1 MSQLD
6 RRHAPTRSH
15 PAHGG
20 PRRAV
25 APPAATGPVKNW
37 DGDGAPV
44 AHEPPPE
51 LVPTLYGAPIAF
63 PGWRVTL
70 GRLAALLAVAA
81 GGFYLYWR
89 LSTLPGTGGLGLAF
103 YAIEAANY
111 ASLAL
116 TALLL
121 WHLRW
126 RRGPRAF
133 PRGTLDVF
141 VPVCGEPIEMVEETL
156 RAALDVS
163 YPHRTYVLNDGRIAG
178 KSNWQAVEELAAR
191 YEVPCF
197 TRTTGV
203 RGKAANLNHALP
215 LTGGDFVAVIDA
227 DHRAAAGL
235 AHETLG
241 YFANPTVGFVCTP
254 QQFDSGAGDPLGNR
268 ELLFYTSMQP
278 AKDAWNSA
286 FSCGNG
292 VIYRRD
298 ALASVGGFSEWSL
311 VEDVHTSLELHAN
324 GWHSVYHPRPITTGT
339 APQTASTLARQ
350 RLRWATDSL
359 RILFWRNPLLDW
371 RLSLRQRLH
380 YLQTTSFYLVAA
392 TQTLFLLG
400 PTLYLLWGISVMRF
414 AGPADYVAH
423 GVPYYASILLLLGV
437 YGGVRGGLR
446 VIQQQL
452 FLSPVYCVA
461 IVGALVPFRLPAGV
475 TDKARRAGFSPL
487 LLPQLVFAAL
497 CVAGVAVA
505 LRDGAGTLT
514 IAGIWTA
521 LLLAALI
528 PFTTAVGFSPPV
540 ARRLRLAGATAAVAG
555 VAVLGALPL
564 VEAPSGVEP
573 AAASPTRLTSPAEPA
588 AAPAPVAGEVPRAA
602 GLAQGPMQVGA
613 PPEGAYIG
621 FYSPEA
627 LVSDRTAKRWG
638 ARHDVDV
645 QIVSWYQQWLSGETR
660 FRADWLDMIARQGA
674 VPMITWEPWQKP
686 PGEVHTPVQPEVSLT
701 YVAAGRYD
709 RYIRSWA
716 RAAADYERPIMLRFM
731 HEMNGNW
738 YPWSITTNGNSEA
751 TYVAAWRHVH
761 DLFAEEGAT
770 NVSWVWTINSFAGLD
785 DPHRDLSGFYP
796 GDEYVDW
803 VSVTGFNWGDSLGF
817 DAWRSVD
824 EIFRGSYNELTRLG
838 KPIMVSEI
846 GTVAEGNG
854 DPGHWIRRA
863 MSRFAEAYPQVK
875 AVVWFDAPYPGEAD
889 FRLEGAEAEALRSAL
904 GGSSHWGQPLT
915 LLASRSMP

>member
-1 MSQLD
+1 MWA
-6 RRHAPTRSH
+6 RGGRSH
-15 PAHGG
+15 P
-20 PRRAV
+20 RRS
-25 APPAATGPVKNW
+25 TGPVKNW

-44 AHEPPPE
+44 VHERPPE

-103 YAIEAANY
+103 YAIEVANY

-121 WHLRW
+121 WQLRW
-126 RRGPRAF
+126 RRGPTAF

-156 RAALDVS
+156 RAALAVS
-163 YPHRTYVLNDGRIAG
+163 YPHRTYLLNDGRIAG
-178 KSNWQAVEELAAR
+178 KSSWQAVEELAAR
-191 YEVPCF
+191 YAVPCF

-203 RGKAANLNHALP
+203 PGKAANLNHALP
-215 LTGGDFVAVIDA
+215 LTAGDFVAVIDA

-268 ELLFYTSMQP
+268 ELLFYMSMQP

-324 GWHSVYHPRPITTGT
+324 GWQSVYHPRPITTGT

-414 AGPADYVAH
+414 SGPAEYVAH

-461 IVGALVPFRLPAGV
+461 IVGALLPFRLPAGV
-475 TDKARRAGFSPL
+475 TDKARRTGFSPL

-505 LRDGAGTLT
+505 LRDGGGTLT

-540 ARRLRLAGATAAVAG
+540 ARRLRLAGATTVVAG
-555 VAVLGALPL
+555 VVVLGALPAV
-564 VEAPSGVEP
+564 VEAPSGAEP
-573 AAASPTRLTSPAEPA
+573 AAASPTRPGDPAQLSP
-588 AAPAPVAGEVPRAA
+588 APAPAAGEVPRAA

-660 FRADWLDMIARQGA
+660 FRADWLDMVARQGA
-674 VPMITWEPWQKP
+674 VPMITWEPWEKP
-686 PGEVHTPVQPEVSLT
+686 PGEVHTPFQPEVGLT

-770 NVSWVWTINSFAGLD
+770 NVSWVWTINSFAGLED
-785 DPHRDLSGFYP
+785 EHRDLSGFYP

-803 VSVTGFNWGDSLGF
+803 VSVTGFNWGDSLGV

-854 DPGHWIRRA
+854 DPEHWIQRA

-889 FRLEGAEAEALRSAL
+889 FRLEGEETAALRTAL

-915 LLASRSMP
+915 LLAPRSTP

>member
-1 MSQLD
+1 
-6 RRHAPTRSH
+6 
-15 PAHGG
+15 
-20 PRRAV
+20 
-25 APPAATGPVKNW
+25 
-37 DGDGAPV
+37 
-44 AHEPPPE
+44 
-51 LVPTLYGAPIAF
+51 
-63 PGWRVTL
+63 
-70 GRLAALLAVAA
+70 
-81 GGFYLYWR
+81 
-89 LSTLPGTGGLGLAF
+89 
-103 YAIEAANY
+103 
-111 ASLAL
+111 
-116 TALLL
+116 
-121 WHLRW
+121 
-126 RRGPRAF
+126 
-133 PRGTLDVF
+133 
-141 VPVCGEPIEMVEETL
+141 MVEETL
-156 RAALDVS
+156 RAALAVS
-163 YPHRTYVLNDGRIAG
+163 YPHRTYLLNDGRIAG

-215 LTGGDFVAVIDA
+215 LTGADFVAVIDA

-268 ELLFYTSMQP
+268 ELLFYMSMQP

-324 GWHSVYHPRPITTGT
+324 GWQSVYHPRPITTGT

-380 YLQTTSFYLVAA
+380 YLQTTSFYLVGA

-414 AGPADYVAH
+414 SGPADYVVH
-423 GVPYYASILLLLGV
+423 GLPYYASILLLLTV

-475 TDKARRAGFSPL
+475 TDKARRTGFSPL

-505 LRDGAGTLT
+505 LRDGGGTLT

-540 ARRLRLAGATAAVAG
+540 ARRLRLAGATAVVAG
-555 VAVLGALPL
+555 VVVLGALPSV
-564 VEAPSGVEP
+564 VEAPSGAEP
-573 AAASPTRLTSPAEPA
+573 AAASPTPPRGPGSACPRRPHQ
-588 AAPAPVAGEVPRAA
+588 PRA
-602 GLAQGPMQVGA
+602 
-613 PPEGAYIG
+613 
-621 FYSPEA
+621 
-627 LVSDRTAKRWG
+627 
-638 ARHDVDV
+638 
-645 QIVSWYQQWLSGETR
+645 R
-660 FRADWLDMIARQGA
+660 FRG
-674 VPMITWEPWQKP
+674 P
-686 PGEVHTPVQPEVSLT
+686 PGPRR
-701 YVAAGRYD
+701 GRC
-709 RYIRSWA
+709 RSA
-716 RAAADYERPIMLRFM
+716 RR
-731 HEMNGNW
+731 
-738 YPWSITTNGNSEA
+738 
-751 TYVAAWRHVH
+751 
-761 DLFAEEGAT
+761 
-770 NVSWVWTINSFAGLD
+770 
-785 DPHRDLSGFYP
+785 
-796 GDEYVDW
+796 
-803 VSVTGFNWGDSLGF
+803 
-817 DAWRSVD
+817 
-824 EIFRGSYNELTRLG
+824 
-838 KPIMVSEI
+838 
-846 GTVAEGNG
+846 
-854 DPGHWIRRA
+854 RRA
-863 MSRFAEAYPQVK
+863 PISAST
-875 AVVWFDAPYPGEAD
+875 AP
-889 FRLEGAEAEALRSAL
+889 RRS
-904 GGSSHWGQPLT
+904 
-915 LLASRSMP
+915 

>member
-1 MSQLD
+1 MSRLD

-15 PAHGG
+15 PAHVR

-37 DGDGAPV
+37 EGDGAPV

-70 GRLAALLAVAA
+70 ARLAALLAVAA

-121 WHLRW
+121 WHLQW

-133 PRGTLDVF
+133 PRGTLDVY

-156 RAALDVS
+156 RAALAVS
-163 YPHRTYVLNDGRIAG
+163 YPHRTYLLNDGRITG

-215 LTGGDFVAVIDA
+215 LTGADFVAVIDA

-324 GWHSVYHPRPITTGT
+324 GWQSVYHPRPITTGT

-380 YLQTTSFYLVAA
+380 YLQTTSFYLVGA

-414 AGPADYVAH
+414 SGPADYVVH
-423 GVPYYASILLLLGV
+423 GLPYYASILLLLMV

-452 FLSPVYCVA
+452 FLSPIYCVA
-461 IVGALVPFRLPAGV
+461 TVGALVPFRLPAGV

-487 LLPQLVFAAL
+487 LLPQLVLGGL
-497 CVAGVAVA
+497 CVAGIAVA
-505 LRDGAGTLT
+505 LRDGGGTLT

-564 VEAPSGVEP
+564 VEAPSGAEP
-573 AAASPTRLTSPAEPA
+573 AAASPTRPGTRLEPSS
-588 AAPAPVAGEVPRAA
+588 APAPAADEVPRAA
-602 GLAQGPMQVGA
+602 GPAQGPMQVGA

-660 FRADWLDMIARQGA
+660 FRADWLDMVARQGA
-674 VPMITWEPWQKP
+674 VPMITWEPWEKP
-686 PGEVHTPVQPEVSLT
+686 PGEVHTPFQPEVSLT
-701 YVAAGRYD
+701 HVASGRFD

-738 YPWSITTNGNSEA
+738 YPWATTTNGNSEA
-751 TYVAAWRHVH
+751 TYIAAWRHVH
-761 DLFAEEGAT
+761 DLFAEAGAS

-785 DPHRDLSGFYP
+785 DPHRDLSRFYP

-803 VSVTGFNWGDSLGF
+803 VSVTGFNWGDSLGV

-824 EIFRGSYNELTRLG
+824 EIFRGSYNELARLG

-846 GTVAEGNG
+846 GTVAGGNG
-854 DPGHWIRRA
+854 DPAHWIRRA
-863 MSRFAEAYPQVK
+863 MSRFAEAYPEIK
-875 AVVWFDAPYPGEAD
+875 AVVWFDSPYPGEAD
-889 FRLEGAEAEALRSAL
+889 FRLEGEETEALRSAL
-904 GGSSHWGQPLT
+904 GGSRHWGQPVT
-915 LLASRSMP
+915 LVSSRSTP

>member
-1 MSQLD
+1 MSRLD

-15 PAHGG
+15 PAHVR

-37 DGDGAPV
+37 EGDGAPV

-70 GRLAALLAVAA
+70 ARLAALLAVAA

-156 RAALDVS
+156 RAALAVS
-163 YPHRTYVLNDGRIAG
+163 YPHRTYLLNDGRITG

-324 GWHSVYHPRPITTGT
+324 GWQSVYHPRPITTGT

-380 YLQTTSFYLVAA
+380 YLQTTSFYLVGA

-414 AGPADYVAH
+414 SGPADYVVH
-423 GVPYYASILLLLGV
+423 GLPYYASILLLLMV

-452 FLSPVYCVA
+452 FLSPIYCVA
-461 IVGALVPFRLPAGV
+461 TVGALVPFRLPAGV

-497 CVAGVAVA
+497 CVAGIAVA
-505 LRDGAGTLT
+505 LRDGGGTLT

-564 VEAPSGVEP
+564 VEAPSGAEP
-573 AAASPTRLTSPAEPA
+573 AAASPTRPGDPAQPSP
-588 AAPAPVAGEVPRAA
+588 APAPAAGEVPRAA

-660 FRADWLDMIARQGA
+660 FRADWLDMVARQGA
-674 VPMITWEPWQKP
+674 VPMITWEPWEKP
-686 PGEVHTPVQPEVSLT
+686 PGEVHTPFQPEVEPDPRRRP
-701 YVAAGRYD
+701 VASTATSAPGPARP
-709 RYIRSWA
+709 RTTSARSCCA
-716 RAAADYERPIMLRFM
+716 
-731 HEMNGNW
+731 
-738 YPWSITTNGNSEA
+738 SC
-751 TYVAAWRHVH
+751 
-761 DLFAEEGAT
+761 
-770 NVSWVWTINSFAGLD
+770 
-785 DPHRDLSGFYP
+785 
-796 GDEYVDW
+796 
-803 VSVTGFNWGDSLGF
+803 
-817 DAWRSVD
+817 
-824 EIFRGSYNELTRLG
+824 TR
-838 KPIMVSEI
+838 
-846 GTVAEGNG
+846 
-854 DPGHWIRRA
+854 
-863 MSRFAEAYPQVK
+863 
-875 AVVWFDAPYPGEAD
+875 
-889 FRLEGAEAEALRSAL
+889 
-904 GGSSHWGQPLT
+904 
-915 LLASRSMP
+915 